1 MNWYR
6 KYNEK
11 QRAELKQADVMLEDK
26 DYSSTETEKLY
37 DTVVTHIVS
46 QSKNDISNERMK
58 FMDILEDF
66 KKEI

>member
-11 QRAELKQADVMLEDK
+11 QRTDLKNADVILEDK
-26 DYSSTETEKLY
+26 DYSSNETEKLY
-37 DTVVTHIVS
+37 DTVVTHIFS

-66 KKEI
+66 KKEM